1 MLGDPFGELFQ
12 FIDRK
17 LVSPDRTAA
26 GIEEKLMK
34 EKFIEMKPIYDIVID
49 YIIKNNGV
57 LYGGF
62 ALNEMLPNELKF
74 YDKFTLPDYDCFL
87 KDASKKAIELAD
99 KLIEQNHKY
108 TEVKNAI
115 HENTF
120 KVFTNFESVADFTQ
134 LNKDELDLILK
145 KAVPLNYDGNR
156 KIKVCS
162 RDLLKAFAYIELCSP
177 MSASYRWIK
186 VYKRLLLFE
195 NTFELQS
202 SSTASID
209 DVIQEQTKLDE
220 KYYNLYSQ
228 MKKYLVK
235 QGVVF
240 SGFYSLQKHLKK
252 TYDKGAKYMEVLS
265 YKPEKD
271 LDNIIK
277 IAHEKGFADVKVVT
291 NKKYDHIIPVH
302 VDIYVNDGS
311 SKKYVKVLTI
321 YDTTNQCFA
330 YLKDN
335 KKLVTSIFFELYKLY
350 MKRFMN
356 DTQDDKLD
364 LLIQHLVH
372 VSSSIDFK
380 NGFTEHCYGYSKSM
394 TSIKKS
400 IWDKNKKIVLY
411 RPKRQ

>member
-1 MLGDPFGELFQ
+1 MFGDPFGELFQ

-220 KYYNLYSQ
+220 KYYDLYSEI
-228 MKKYLVK
+228 KKYLIK

-240 SGFYSLQKHLKK
+240 SGIYSLQKHLGKS
-252 TYDKGAKYMEVLS
+252 YGKGAKYMEVLS
-265 YKPEKD
+265 RKPEKD
-271 LDNIIK
+271 LNNIIR
-277 IAHEKGFADVKVVT
+277 IAHEKDVDVKVIT
-291 NKKYDHIIPVH
+291 HKKYDHLIPTH
-302 VDIYVNDGS
+302 VDIYVSDGS
-311 SKKYVKVLTI
+311 SKKHAKVLTI
-321 YDTTNQCFA
+321 YDTSNQCFA
-330 YLKDN
+330 YFKDN
-335 KKLVTSIFFELYKLY
+335 NKLVTSIFFELYKLY
-350 MKRFMN
+350 MKRFIEDN
-356 DTQDDKLD
+356 EDEKVD

-372 VSSSIDFK
+372 VSSSINFK
-380 NGFTEHCYGYSKSM
+380 NGFTENCYGYSKSM
-394 TSIKKS
+394 NSIKKS

-411 RPKRQ
+411 RPKRE